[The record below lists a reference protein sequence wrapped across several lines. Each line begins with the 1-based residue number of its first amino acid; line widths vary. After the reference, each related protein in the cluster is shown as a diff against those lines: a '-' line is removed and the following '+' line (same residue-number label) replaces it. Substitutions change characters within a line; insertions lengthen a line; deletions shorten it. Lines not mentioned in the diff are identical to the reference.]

1 MTFMDDLLKQ
11 LTAGVQSMLPQERL
25 DELVRLEEQK
35 QSDRLAY
42 DPARLVEGLI
52 TQAQTPAVQAP
63 TQAEAPQRA
72 STPTREN
79 GYYIPEFPVDFN
91 NPIATK
97 PQPAA
102 ATFPNEQARAN
113 RMQANWGDEG
123 FTFVVDP
130 VTGRTTISNTEA
142 TRTKAAQRMNA
153 PAQDAAQGTTLTT
166 PTRTEAQAPIN
177 FRASMQAIQAE
188 QDPVA
193 RAQMF
198 ADLQTQAATFKST
211 LWANS
216 LKSAE
221 QKLGIPE
228 LEATLAQN
236 EALDRSD
243 PKWKQFQ
250 SDSPIT
256 ARIRQQLL
264 RQRAVADEE
273 AKRSLQ
279 GNVTLASMDSQIAA
293 ATNIFNR
300 MEKQQDLRDNKE
312 AAKQD
317 RKDQFEFQRQYVEQQ
332 QDQDMLQQTSP
343 EMLTRM
349 PLIDPSFVGKSAID
363 LARYINKGVRDAAT
377 KEALLA
383 PDEALPEL
391 SIIRGNKAAER
402 VLIAKEAERT
412 GKSSDEVARNL
423 KLMQQGMLNDK
434 ELEKQLRLVYPQDKA
449 AIDAAKM
456 QLQRAAL
463 GGTKADKE
471 AAQALKWQVAQAAVQ
486 RGAEANFYGDVSG
499 WGLPDPE
506 LGAAI
511 EQAKSTTGSASASA
525 VLSAF
530 IGDRIGAERQA
541 RIDAF
546 MQLLHT
552 AAAPRAR
559 SLLAPINAESIKQ
572 NLIMDI
578 NRQMARGIEGQ
589 VMDAVN
595 AMPSPFRAAL
605 APFTLGSQARSFFG
619 GE

>member
-1 MTFMDDLLKQ
+1 MAFMDDLLRQ
-11 LTAGVQSMLPQERL
+11 LTSGVQAMLPQERL
-25 DELVRLEEQK
+25 DELAQLEAQRQTE
-35 QSDRLAY
+35 RLAY

-52 TQAQTPAVQAP
+52 QQTPVQQP
-63 TQAEAPQRA
+63 QVQAEAPQGA
-72 STPTREN
+72 EAPTREN
-79 GYYIPEFPVDFN
+79 GYYIPEFPMDFN
-91 NPIATK
+91 APIITE
-97 PQPAA
+97 PQPAGA
-102 ATFPNEQARAN
+102 AYPQEQARAN
-113 RMQANWGDEG
+113 RMNANWGNEG

-130 VTGRTTISNTEA
+130 VTGQTTISNTEL
-142 TRTKAAQRMNA
+142 TRARAAQRMNA
-153 PAQDAAQGTTLTT
+153 PGQGTAHGIALTT
-166 PTRTEAQAPIN
+166 PTKTEAQAPIN

-188 QDPVA
+188 QDPVT

-216 LKSAE
+216 LKAAE

-236 EALDRSD
+236 EQLDRSD
-243 PKWKQFQ
+243 SKWQQFQ

-264 RQRAVADEE
+264 RQRAVADDE

-293 ATNIFNR
+293 ATNVFNR
-300 MEKQQDLRDNKE
+300 MEKQQDLRDTKE

-317 RKDQFEFQRQYVEQQ
+317 RKDQFEFQRQYTEQQ

-343 EMLTRM
+343 EMLNRM
-349 PLIDPSFVGKSAID
+349 PLIDPSFAGKSPID

-391 SIIRGNKAAER
+391 SLIGGNKAAER

-412 GKSSDEVARNL
+412 GKSQEEVARNL

-434 ELEKQLRLVYPQDKA
+434 ELEKQLRLIYPQDKA
-449 AIDAAKM
+449 AIDTAKM
-456 QLQRAAL
+456 QLQRATL

-506 LGAAI
+506 LGAAV
-511 EQAKSTTGSASASA
+511 EQAKSTTGSATASA

-546 MQLLHT
+546 MQLLDT
-552 AAAPRAR
+552 AAAPRTR
-559 SLLAPINAESIKQ
+559 SLLAPINVESIKQ

-595 AMPSPFRAAL
+595 TMPNPFRAAL